1 MPIFVRNVNVEALE
15 EGPNLRLQGRLED
28 RRAGEFLHVM
38 EVDMLFALADA
49 TILDI
54 RGSMPQVPLP
64 DCRLALETLEQL
76 VGERMVPGFSDFVRT
91 TIGGP
96 QGCSHLAALITNM
109 GNTSVQGRGA
119 VVRKLAPTDEIAIEI
134 YRSQASQL
142 NLAGSCISWREGGPL
157 ASRFKRSEEPNIT
170 ISPAGIR
177 YREMEFKAKAPI
189 CLNCVH
195 FHRGTGCSEGLCTL
209 KGDQV
214 KEYNKACEEFELFT

>member
-1 MPIFVRNVNVEALE
+1 MPIFVRNINVEAQD
-15 EGPNLRLQGRLED
+15 EGPNLRLKGRLED
-28 RRAGEFLHVM
+28 RRSGEFLHVM
-38 EVDMLFALADA
+38 EVDILFALADA
-49 TILDI
+49 SILEVS
-54 RGSMPQVPLP
+54 GSMPQVPLP
-64 DCRLALETLEQL
+64 DCLMALETLEQL

-96 QGCSHLAALITNM
+96 QGCSHLGALIMNM

-119 VVRKLAPTDEIAIEI
+119 VVRKLAPTDEIALEI

-142 NLAGSCISWREGGPL
+142 NLPGSCISWREDGPL
-157 ASRFKRSEEPNIT
+157 VRRFKKSEEPRIT

-195 FHRGTGCSEGLCTL
+195 FLSKAGCSEGFCGL
-209 KGDQV
+209 KGEQA
-214 KEYNKACEEFELFT
+214 KEYDKACEEFGLFT